1 LLLSRVAE
9 LLLAFLYLSYCTII
23 FVNMSA
29 LNNETDNTKWFNQV
43 RLDVMNNQEIDS
55 LEVATVALT
64 DIYPPFQ

>member
-1 LLLSRVAE
+1 MLLSRVAE